1 VYAAAV
7 VAHAITRIG
16 AARPSGAPAIAD
28 ELRPAQARRLAV
40 QAKAL
45 ADPTR
50 LRILDVL
57 RNAAPG
63 ALCQCELTPLF
74 DMSQQA
80 LSKHLRVL
88 TGTGVIA
95 SERCGVW
102 TYYSLAPGGLEE
114 IRSWLA

>member
-1 VYAAAV
+1 MLAQMTAGATTRVRPESAGSERAAPGELQPAE
-7 VAHAITRIG
+7 
-16 AARPSGAPAIAD
+16 ARM
-28 ELRPAQARRLAV
+28 LAM

-57 RNAAPG
+57 RNAAPR

-88 TGTGVIA
+88 TGAGVIA
-95 SERCGVW
+95 SERCAVW